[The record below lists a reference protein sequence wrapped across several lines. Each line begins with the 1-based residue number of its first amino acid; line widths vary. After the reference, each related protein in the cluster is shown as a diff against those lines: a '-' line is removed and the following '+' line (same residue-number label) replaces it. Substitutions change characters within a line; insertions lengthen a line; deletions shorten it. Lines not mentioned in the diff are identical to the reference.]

1 VGFKSF
7 LIIDKGNDMTE
18 KVIASQQL
26 PKVAQYL
33 TAQIQISGLKQKDIA
48 DALGY
53 TKPNIITMFKQG
65 LTKLPIEK
73 VGVAAKA
80 LGVDPVYLMR
90 VVMNDYMPGT
100 YNAIVSVFG
109 QEPLSQNELAIINEV
124 RKLSNGADPAMD
136 TEFSKNKL
144 AEFVTSLH

>member
-1 VGFKSF
+1 
-7 LIIDKGNDMTE
+7 MTE

-73 VGVAAKA
+73 VGVTAKA

-90 VVMNDYMPGT
+90 VAMNDYMPGT

-109 QEPLSQNELAIINEV
+109 QEPLSKNELAIINEV

-144 AEFVTSLH
+144 AEFVTSLR